1 MQARHFDAILLSSK
15 AAVSAI
21 VAVPCYNLFGLPGAI
36 WASISAVL
44 VIQPGLNPSLR
55 ASLMRVVANLI
66 GAFIGAVLITLI
78 GQTLTAL
85 AAGVLLTG
93 LVCYLARLE
102 DAVRPAYAAVVIVT
116 FTSGAGK
123 AAWTEPLE
131 RVLAVMTGCACSLA
145 AGFVIDKLAGRLK
158 IRHKD
163 EKKNHET
170 SE

>member
-1 MQARHFDAILLSSK
+1 MQARHFDAILLSCK

-21 VAVPCYNLFGLPGAI
+21 VAVPCYNFFGLPGAI
-36 WASISAVL
+36 WAAISAVL

-55 ASLMRVVANLI
+55 ASLMRVIANLI
-66 GAFIGAVLITLI
+66 GAFFGAVLITLI
-78 GQTLTAL
+78 GHTMTAL

-116 FTSGAGK
+116 FTSGTGK

-131 RVLAVMTGCACSLA
+131 RVLAVVIGCICSLVV
-145 AGFVIDKLAGRLK
+145 GFVIDKLASRFK
-158 IRHKD
+158 IWRKD
-163 EKKNHET
+163 EKTKHET